1 MLSNQCELQYCRSSQ
16 HKKLV
21 LYFPFSHC
29 RHNGLFKGE
38 TYTYFRKVT
47 TAFLSIRKQPCLRF
61 KMFVCLTWVLHCIL
75 YMYSPVYMRVPV
87 VVTFRTPAFH
97 MVAQTARHQGPK
109 TIWINNHDSYEK
121 CTHQKSLWS
130 WFQPTTDSDIILTI
144 SVLTHWKR
152 C

>member
-1 MLSNQCELQYCRSSQ
+1 MNYNTADHHNTKNLFYISLFHMADTTVYSKVRPTHTSERWPLHFSVLENNQVCDL
-16 HKKLV
+16 K
-21 LYFPFSHC
+21 
-29 RHNGLFKGE
+29 
-38 TYTYFRKVT
+38 
-47 TAFLSIRKQPCLRF
+47 CL
-61 KMFVCLTWVLHCIL
+61 CLTWVLHCIL